1 MEKILINIDSRQRDL
16 TLFPQSSYFKIEYND
31 DINFR
36 DKQQNLDSK
45 MKYINNN
52 YVNFNNIDYVSLVTF
67 EFPNN
72 FYIFQNTMTITLV
85 MVIQSFF

>member
-1 MEKILINIDSRQRDL
+1 MEKILLNIDSRQRDL

-31 DINFR
+31 DLNFR
-36 DKQQNLDSK
+36 DKQQNIDSK

-52 YVNFNNIDYVSLVTF
+52 YVNFSNIDYISLVTI

-72 FYIFQNTMTITLV
+72 FYIFQNTFL
-85 MVIQSFF
+85 